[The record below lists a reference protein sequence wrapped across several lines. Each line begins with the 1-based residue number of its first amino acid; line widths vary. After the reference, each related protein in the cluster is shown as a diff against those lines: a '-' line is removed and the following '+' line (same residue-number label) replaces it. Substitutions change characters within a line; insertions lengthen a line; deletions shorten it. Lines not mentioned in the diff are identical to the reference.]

1 MFITTTLESKFTSE
15 NLTMEIFEPVTTPV
29 IGNQTNENDLNEDNV
44 HKLDVSQLVIFVFI
58 GASCLA
64 AVIVRRFVT
73 TIKQLCGFRLSRSES
88 AKQSK
93 KCCNKDEDDF

>member
-1 MFITTTLESKFTSE
+1 MMSNFTGE
-15 NLTMEIFEPVTTPV
+15 NVTMEIFEPVTTTVVDNQV
-29 IGNQTNENDLNEDNV
+29 IDNNVNEDNV

-58 GASCLA
+58 GASCLTA
-64 AVIVRRFVT
+64 IIVRRFVT